1 MMINELKVGNSPV
14 QYAVISAS
22 GTGDNTIVAAQGAG
36 KKIRVLEY
44 IIVAKAATT
53 ARFESAAGGTAL
65 TGVMSLT
72 TNNIVS
78 SGFNP
83 YGLFETAA
91 NALLNLETSADG
103 LYGHLAYVVVD
114 TPPQP

>member
-1 MMINELKVGNSPV
+1 MINELFLGNSPV
-14 QYAVISAS
+14 KYAAIVAS
-22 GTGDNTIVAAQGAG
+22 SNGDNTIVAAQGAG

-44 IIVAKAATT
+44 IIVAKATTT

-65 TGVMSLT
+65 TGQMTLVA
-72 TNNIVS
+72 NNIVS

-114 TPPQP
+114 APAQ